1 MKKMQKSLMA
11 GLAVAFGLMVATSP
25 AIAGVGGT
33 EFVDVYDLL
42 TGWSQGTLGKVMAVG
57 MFLVGVGMGIVR
69 QSVTSAVTGVGGALV
84 LNYGPTVIDGVFTA
98 MV

>member
-1 MKKMQKSLMA
+1 MKQKNLVVV
-11 GLAVAFGLMVATSP
+11 LAAAAALMVATSP
-25 AIAGVGGT
+25 AFAGVGGT
-33 EFVDVYDLL
+33 EFIAVYDLL

-84 LNYGPTVIDGVFTA
+84 LNYGPQVIDSVFTA